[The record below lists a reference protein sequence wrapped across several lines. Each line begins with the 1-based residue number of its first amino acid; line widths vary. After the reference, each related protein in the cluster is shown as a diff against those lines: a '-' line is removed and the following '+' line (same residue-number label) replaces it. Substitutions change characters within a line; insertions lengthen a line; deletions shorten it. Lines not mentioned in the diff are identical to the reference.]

1 MVAVA
6 RPVRDPAEAAAVRHA
21 DREWAAAARHGRR
34 EPGRLGDDAER
45 RGQHLALRGL
55 AQEARQVAEAGR
67 RHGLRRSAGSVT
79 IIGVRVHGGKGAPMT
94 IAIKDWETE
103 ALLDEIRTATGKEVG
118 DILCELACQEAE
130 RNRSERELVA
140 KRERID
146 AITRRYASRLG
157 PNPPTPDEI
166 IGYDE
171 HGLPR

>member
-1 MVAVA
+1 
-6 RPVRDPAEAAAVRHA
+6 
-21 DREWAAAARHGRR
+21 
-34 EPGRLGDDAER
+34 
-45 RGQHLALRGL
+45 
-55 AQEARQVAEAGR
+55 
-67 RHGLRRSAGSVT
+67 
-79 IIGVRVHGGKGAPMT
+79 MT

-118 DILCELACQEAE
+118 DILRELARQEAE
-130 RNRSERELVA
+130 RIRSERELVA

-157 PNPPTPDEI
+157 PNPTTPDEI